1 MPEVTS
7 GRYQEMAHMPQR
19 TIDTLID
26 RCISRSATNYGNIRL
41 KTRNALFSLD
51 SHGPVPIYSYQLP
64 QEEVLVEAIA
74 VLLAYLTV
82 FKYAS
87 FEVQDEG
94 ALNELA
100 YAFCQQ
106 LRHANPTR
114 LTNDY
119 PLFCRLFMAYFVA
132 AYETIIQQCEEDGGK
147 IVQELAVLL
156 DHPFPE
162 KCVDLLRLLIF
173 HLVHLHHAQE
183 VVSSIDESWA

>member
-1 MPEVTS
+1 
-7 GRYQEMAHMPQR
+7 MPQR
-19 TIDTLID
+19 TVDMLID
-26 RCISRSATNYGNIRL
+26 RCISASATGYGYIPLRVEIKVHN
-41 KTRNALFSLD
+41 TLFSRD
-51 SHGPVPIYSYQLP
+51 ARRPIRIYAYELP

-74 VLLAYLTV
+74 ALLAYLTV
-82 FKYAS
+82 FKNAS

-94 ALNELA
+94 VLNEQA

-106 LRHANPTR
+106 LRYANPTR

-132 AYETIIQQCEEDGGK
+132 AYETIIQECEEDGGK
-147 IVQELAVLL
+147 IVQELGVLL

-173 HLVHLHHAQE
+173 HLVHLHHIQE
-183 VVSSIDESWA
+183 EEEAVGFIDEA